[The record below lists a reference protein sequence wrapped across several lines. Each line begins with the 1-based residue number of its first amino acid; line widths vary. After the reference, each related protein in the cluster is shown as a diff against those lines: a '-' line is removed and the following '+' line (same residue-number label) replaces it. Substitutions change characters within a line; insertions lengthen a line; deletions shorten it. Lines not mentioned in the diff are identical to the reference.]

1 MVEKLAEEDL
11 HIIGEKINVTDEN
24 AVDALIDRIVKDNG
38 KIDVLCHAAGI
49 IYAKPYME
57 TTVEELRRTLE
68 INVVGMDVCCR
79 SVLKHMIP
87 EKAGKIV
94 VICSAA
100 SREGKPNLAHYT
112 ASKFGDHGLL
122 QSIAL
127 SVAEYGINVNGLCP
141 GFVMSDMFYKFYG
154 EQKEREGKDWSYY
167 EEQTKQSLPMRRF
180 QTGEDVGNAAV
191 FLSSEMS
198 CNITGQLLNVDGAMH
213 LN

>member
-1 MVEKLAEEDL
+1 M
-11 HIIGEKINVTDEN
+11 
-24 AVDALIDRIVKDNG
+24 
-38 KIDVLCHAAGI
+38 
-49 IYAKPYME
+49 
-57 TTVEELRRTLE
+57 
-68 INVVGMDVCCR
+68 CCR
-79 SVLKHMIP
+79 SVLRHMIQL
-87 EKAGKIV
+87 KDGKIV

-112 ASKFGDHGLL
+112 ALKYGDHGPL

-141 GFVMSDMFYKFYG
+141 GFVMSDMFYKFYA
-154 EQKEREGKDWSYY
+154 EQKEKEGKDWSYY
-167 EEQTKQSLPMRRF
+167 EELTKQGLPMRRF

-191 FLSSEMS
+191 FMSSEMS